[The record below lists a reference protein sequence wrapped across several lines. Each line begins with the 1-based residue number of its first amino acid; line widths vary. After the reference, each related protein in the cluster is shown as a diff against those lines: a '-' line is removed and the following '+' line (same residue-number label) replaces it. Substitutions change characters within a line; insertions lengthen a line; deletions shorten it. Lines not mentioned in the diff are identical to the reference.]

1 MSFPKRTPANRR
13 APRLPRSRTTT
24 SRMATSPRRNAIAA
38 TTTISRY
45 EPLVDEGLIPTTGS
59 GLRKRSCSNKTRSD
73 GFDSAELDQT
83 LAEIFSLDEPDAFD
97 IEQMRAPA
105 SSRQR
110 NRQLRGDQQRYHD
123 HRNRHGADPV
133 QPHRR

>member
-1 MSFPKRTPANRR
+1 MRSPASTTRTGEWLEGAESRSCPKTNPASRR
-13 APRLPRSRTTT
+13 GPRLPRSRTKI
-24 SRMATSPRRNAIAA
+24 SRMATSPRRNAIAMA
-38 TTTISRY
+38 TTINRY
-45 EPLVDEGLIPTTGS
+45 EPL
-59 GLRKRSCSNKTRSD
+59 
-73 GFDSAELDQT
+73 LDKT
-83 LAEIFSLDEPDAFD
+83 LAEIFTLDEPDAFD

-110 NRQLRGDQQRYHD
+110 HRQLRGDQQRYHD